1 MLFGNCPLGAYAGES
16 RDYIADLL
24 SPFLAGGGRCPTAQP
39 SRLASHIMV
48 DFLEGGWVGERWEV
62 PWREGRSQLRHRLF
76 HAHVFLLCRLPSG
89 PGTVGT
95 LVS

>member
-1 MLFGNCPLGAYAGES
+1 
-16 RDYIADLL
+16 
-24 SPFLAGGGRCPTAQP
+24 
-39 SRLASHIMV
+39 MV